1 MRHAPSLHDI
11 LNRQLIRTMLV
22 PSIICVLCIGAFI
35 SYRQYVDLKQSNKLL
50 AQALGSYAS
59 AYMQDAGN
67 ALRKLGDDVHQQT
80 LREAKHSMRGMLGIF
95 PHFRRLLMID
105 PKRNILA
112 AFPSGLAGGQFPL
125 LFPQGPDDK
134 RLLVSHPLISPESA
148 KLIMYIGYTN
158 ADDSGV
164 VAELSMDILMRHLS
178 MFAASDG
185 RNTLILTDN
194 YGNVIAHPDETL
206 VRTQANI
213 GDRTV
218 IRRARNDDHAF
229 AMHREADT
237 SYYETLVRVPGQ
249 DWLLILATPIASL
262 YTPIAQTVLGLIVLL
277 VLFFILVSA
286 LLARAIDKHVTHPL
300 AGFAT
305 AISHAARGEYGQY
318 TLSDAAD
325 SFSELAEIEKE
336 FIAMSGEIARRE
348 YDLLASRRLTR
359 GIIDSLPS
367 SLVGVNPDGRVI
379 FWNAGAAL
387 MTGTSAD
394 EAHGRPALELLPQL
408 AREAATIEECL
419 STHSPTTITKMPWRQ
434 DEHTS
439 YVDVSIYPLR
449 GTAGSVIRMDDVSA
463 RVRIEEMMIQSE
475 KMLSVGGLAAGM
487 AHEINNPLGGVLQG
501 AQNILRRVD
510 GGFEANTA
518 VAEDI
523 GVPLEKVREYL
534 DRRGVMRMIEGIRQS
549 GVRAAEIVSNML
561 NFSRRTGSRLQECDL
576 HELIDAVLVLAS
588 NDYDLKKHY
597 DFKHVEIV
605 RDFDPALPPVP
616 CSVTEIE
623 QVLFNLLKNAAHAMA
638 GMDPPPSPPRIV
650 ITTRR
655 EDDQAVV
662 KIADNGPGVPEELR
676 TRIFEPFFTT
686 KEVGTGTGLGLSV
699 SYFIVTTNHGG
710 TFTLDPSPGAG
721 STFTFRLPLTT
732 ADPADAQG

>member
-11 LNRQLIRTMLV
+11 LDRQLVRTMLV
-22 PSIICVLCIGAFI
+22 PSIVCVLCIGAFI

-50 AQALGSYAS
+50 AQALGSYVS
-59 AYMQDAGN
+59 TYMQDAGN
-67 ALRKLGDDVHQQT
+67 ALRKLGDDVHQHT
-80 LREAKHSMRGMLGIF
+80 LRDAKHSMHDMIGIF
-95 PHFRRLLMID
+95 PRFQRLLMID
-105 PKRNILA
+105 PERNILA

-125 LFPQGPDDK
+125 LFPRGPDDK
-134 RLLVSHPLISPESA
+134 RLLVSHPLISPESG
-148 KLIMYIGYTN
+148 KLIIYMGYTN
-158 ADDSGV
+158 TDNSGV
-164 VAELSMDILMRHLS
+164 VAELSMEILMRHLS

-185 RNTLILTDN
+185 KHTLILTDS
-194 YGNVIAHPDETL
+194 YGNVIAHPDETM

-213 GDRTV
+213 GDRAV
-218 IRRARNDDHAF
+218 IRHARNGDYAF

-237 SYYETLVRVPGQ
+237 YYYETLVRVPGQ
-249 DWLLILATPIASL
+249 DWLMILATPIASL
-262 YTPIAQTVLGLIVLL
+262 YTPIAQTVLGLIALL
-277 VLFFILVSA
+277 VLFFIIVRA

-305 AISHAARGEYGQY
+305 AICHAARGEYGQY
-318 TLSDAAD
+318 TLSDAAE

-336 FIAMSGEIARRE
+336 FITMSGEIARRE

-379 FWNAGAAL
+379 FWNTGAAL
-387 MTGTSAD
+387 MTGTNAA

-408 AREAATIEECL
+408 AQEAATIEKCL
-419 STHSPTTITKMPWRQ
+419 GAHSPATIAKMPWRQ
-434 DEHTS
+434 DEHTR
-439 YVDVSIYPLR
+439 YMDVSVYPLR

-463 RVRIEEMMIQSE
+463 RVRLEEMMIQSE

-510 GGFEANTA
+510 DSLKANAA

-523 GVPLEKVREYL
+523 GVPLDKVREYL
-534 DRRGVMRMIEGIRQS
+534 ERRGIMRMIEGIRQS

-561 NFSRRTGSRLQECDL
+561 NFTRRTGSRLQECDL
-576 HELIDAVLVLAS
+576 HELIDTVVALAA

-605 RDFDPALPPVP
+605 RDFDTALPPVP

-638 GMDPPPSPPRIV
+638 EMDPPPSPPRI
-650 ITTRR
+650 IISTRL
-655 EDDQAVV
+655 DGDQAVV

-676 TRIFEPFFTT
+676 SRIFEPFFTT

-710 TFTLDPSPGAG
+710 TFSLAPSTGPG
-721 STFTFRLPLTT
+721 STFTFRLPLT
-732 ADPADAQG
+732 APEHDGAQG